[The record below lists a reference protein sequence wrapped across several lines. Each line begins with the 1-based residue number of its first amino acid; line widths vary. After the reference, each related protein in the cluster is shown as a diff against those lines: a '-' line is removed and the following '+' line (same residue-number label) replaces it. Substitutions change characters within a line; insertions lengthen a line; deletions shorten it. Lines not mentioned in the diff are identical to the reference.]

1 LGGNFVNKIL
11 VIGDVIE
18 DLIVIPEESIRPNTD
33 TKAQI
38 QKSMGGQAANVAAW
52 VSHNGAA
59 ATFIGCVGS
68 ADVVKLEQ
76 ELTAQGIESH
86 LQSSTKPTGS
96 LVVLVDGQSRSMLT
110 DRGANQDLD
119 LEKIDPTGFGVVY
132 ISGYSLLGRSLE
144 QVSMF
149 ASKVKAAG
157 ALLAIDPGSYGFIND
172 HGVDSFRELISLAD
186 IAFPNREEQDL
197 LELSGKVR
205 LNVVTSGHL
214 GAKAYT
220 NNGELVEVASI
231 GSNLVD
237 PTGAGDAFCG
247 GFLARLVQ
255 EPDFHQLSSEAVASA
270 LRAGAEA
277 GSKAVGIMG
286 ARPEVLPSKYP

>member
-18 DLIVIPEESIRPNTD
+18 DLIVIPEETIRPNTD
-33 TKAQI
+33 TRAQI

-59 ATFIGCVGS
+59 VNFVGCVGS

-76 ELTAQGIESH
+76 ELKAQGIKSS
-86 LQSSTKPTGS
+86 LQSSSKPTGS

-132 ISGYSLLGRSLE
+132 ISGYSLLGRSLDE
-144 QVSMF
+144 VSSF

-186 IAFPNREEQDL
+186 IAFPNQEEQDL
-197 LELSGKVR
+197 LELSGIVR

-220 NNGELVEVASI
+220 SDGELIEVSSI
-231 GSNLVD
+231 GSSLVD

-247 GFLARLVQ
+247 GFLAQLVQ
-255 EPDFHQLSSEAVASA
+255 GPGFQQLASESVANA

-286 ARPEVLPSKYP
+286 ARPEVLPSK

>member
-1 LGGNFVNKIL
+1 VNKIL

-18 DLIVIPEESIRPNTD
+18 DLIVIPEETIRPNTD

-52 VSHNGAA
+52 VSHKGAA
-59 ATFIGCVGS
+59 VSFVGCVGS

-76 ELTAQGIESH
+76 DLKSQGVHSQ
-86 LQSSTKPTGS
+86 LQTSSSRPTGS
-96 LVVLVDGQSRSMLT
+96 LVVLVDGQTRSMLT

-119 LEKIDPTGFGVVY
+119 LAMIDPTGFGVVY

-186 IAFPNREEQDL
+186 ISFPNQEEQDL
-197 LELSGKVR
+197 LELSGEVR

-220 NNGELVEVASI
+220 RDGELIEVASI
-231 GSNLVD
+231 GSRLVD

-247 GFLARLVQ
+247 GFLAQLVQ
-255 EPDFHQLSSEAVASA
+255 EPGFQELSAEAIASA
-270 LRAGAEA
+270 LRAGAEV
-277 GSKAVGIMG
+277 GSQAVSIMG
-286 ARPEVLPSKYP
+286 ARPEVLPSK

>member
-1 LGGNFVNKIL
+1 MGGNSVNKIL

-18 DLIVIPEESIRPNTD
+18 DLIVIPAESIRPNTD

-52 VSHNGAA
+52 VSHKGANV
-59 ATFIGCVGS
+59 TFVGCVGS

-76 ELTAQGIESH
+76 ELKSQGIQSQ
-86 LQSSTKPTGS
+86 LQTSQRPTGS
-96 LVVLVDGQSRSMLT
+96 LVVLVDGQTRSMLT

-119 LEKIDPTGFGVVY
+119 LAKIDPTSFGVVY
-132 ISGYSLLGRSLE
+132 ISGYSLLGKSFE
-144 QVSMF
+144 QVSLF
-149 ASKVKAAG
+149 AGKVKAAG

-186 IAFPNREEQDL
+186 ISFPNQEEQDL
-197 LELSGKVR
+197 LELSEKVR

-214 GAKAYT
+214 GAKAYKSD
-220 NNGELVEVASI
+220 GELIEVASI
-231 GSNLVD
+231 GSKLVD

-247 GFLARLVQ
+247 GFLAQLVQ
-255 EPDFHQLSSEAVASA
+255 EAGFQELAAEAVANA

-277 GSKAVGIMG
+277 GSEAVAIMG
-286 ARPEVLPSKYP
+286 ARPEVLPSK

>member
-52 VSHNGAA
+52 ASHKGASVS
-59 ATFIGCVGS
+59 FVGCVGRS
-68 ADVVKLEQ
+68 DIVKLEQ
-76 ELTAQGIESH
+76 DLKTQGVSSQ
-86 LQSSTKPTGS
+86 LQTSAKPTGS
-96 LVVLVDGQSRSMLT
+96 LVVLVDGQTRSMLT

-119 LEKIDPTGFGVVY
+119 LAKIDPMGFGIVY
-132 ISGYSLLGRSLE
+132 VSGYSLLGRSLE
-144 QVSMF
+144 EVSTF
-149 ASKVKAAG
+149 ATKVKTAG

-172 HGVDSFRELISLAD
+172 HGVESFRELICLAD
-186 IAFPNREEQDL
+186 IAFPNQEEHDL
-197 LELSGKVR
+197 LGLSGKVK
-205 LNVVTSGHL
+205 LNVVTAGHL
-214 GAKAYT
+214 GAKAHKSD
-220 NNGELVEVASI
+220 GELIEVASI

-247 GFLARLVQ
+247 GFLAQLVQ
-255 EPDFHQLSSEAVASA
+255 EESFEELGSEAVANA

-277 GSKAVGIMG
+277 GSQAVATMG
-286 ARPEVLPSKYP
+286 ARP

>member
-1 LGGNFVNKIL
+1 MNKIL

-18 DLIVIPEESIRPNTD
+18 DLIVIPEEKIRPNTD

-68 ADVVKLEQ
+68 ADVVKLEL
-76 ELTAQGIESH
+76 ELKAQGIKSQ
-86 LQSSTKPTGS
+86 LQTSTKPTGS

-119 LEKIDPTGFGVVY
+119 LEKVDPTGFGVVY
-132 ISGYSLLGRSLE
+132 VSGYSLLGRSLSE
-144 QVSMF
+144 VSLF
-149 ASKVKAAG
+149 AGKVKAAG

-172 HGVDSFRELISLAD
+172 HGVDSFRKLISLAD
-186 IAFPNREEQDL
+186 ITFPNQEEQDL

-205 LNVVTSGHL
+205 LNVVTNGHL

-220 NNGELVEVASI
+220 SEGKLIEVASI
-231 GSNLVD
+231 GSKLVD

-247 GFLARLVQ
+247 GFLAQLAKEPGFQ
-255 EPDFHQLSSEAVASA
+255 ELSPEAVASA

-286 ARPEVLPSKYP
+286 ARPEVLPSK

>member
-1 LGGNFVNKIL
+1 MSKIL

-18 DLIVIPEESIRPNTD
+18 DLIVIPEETIRPNTD

-52 VSHNGAA
+52 VSHKGAA
-59 ATFIGCVGS
+59 VSFVGCVGS

-76 ELTAQGIESH
+76 DLKSQGIQGQ
-86 LQSSTKPTGS
+86 LQTSAKPTGS
-96 LVVLVDGQSRSMLT
+96 LVVLVDGQTRSMLT

-119 LEKIDPTGFGVVY
+119 LAQIDPSGFGVVY
-132 ISGYSLLGRSLE
+132 VSGYSLLGRSFE
-144 QVSMF
+144 QVSLF

-186 IAFPNREEQDL
+186 IAFPNQEEQDL

-214 GAKAYT
+214 GAKAH
-220 NNGELVEVASI
+220 NADGGLIEVASI
-231 GSNLVD
+231 GSNLLD

-247 GFLARLVQ
+247 GFLAQLVQ
-255 EPDFHQLSSEAVASA
+255 GPGFQELPAEAVASA

-277 GSKAVGIMG
+277 GSEAVAIMG
-286 ARPEVLPSKYP
+286 ARPEVLPSK

>member
-1 LGGNFVNKIL
+1 MNKIL

-18 DLIVIPEESIRPNTD
+18 DLIVIPEETIRQNTD

-52 VSHNGAA
+52 IAHNGSAVS
-59 ATFIGCVGS
+59 FVGCVGN

-76 ELTAQGIESH
+76 ELATQGIQSN
-86 LQSSTKPTGS
+86 LQSSSKPTGS
-96 LVVLVDGQSRSMLT
+96 LVVLVEGQSRSMLT
-110 DRGANQDLD
+110 DRGANQDLA
-119 LEKIDPTGFGVVY
+119 LSKIDPTGFGVVY
-132 ISGYSLLGRSLE
+132 ISGYSLLGRSFE
-144 QVSMF
+144 EVSSF
-149 ASKVKAAG
+149 ANKVKAAG

-186 IAFPNREEQDL
+186 IAFPNQEEQDL

-220 NNGELVEVASI
+220 SDGGLIEVASI
-231 GSNLVD
+231 GSKLVD

-247 GFLARLVQ
+247 GFLSQLIQ
-255 EPDFHQLSSEAVASA
+255 EPGFQALSSEVVASA
-270 LRAGAEA
+270 LRSGAEA
-277 GSKAVGIMG
+277 GSKAVAIMG
-286 ARPEVLPSKYP
+286 ARPEVLPSK

>member
-68 ADVVKLEQ
+68 ADVVKLDQ
-76 ELTAQGIESH
+76 ELKAQGIKSQ
-86 LQSSTKPTGS
+86 LQTSDNTTGS

-119 LEKIDPTGFGVVY
+119 LAKIDPSGFGVVY
-132 ISGYSLLGRSLE
+132 VSGYSLLGRSLDE
-144 QVSMF
+144 VSIF
-149 ASKVKAAG
+149 ATKVKAAG

-186 IAFPNREEQDL
+186 IAFPNQEEQDL

-255 EPDFHQLSSEAVASA
+255 EPDFQQLSSEAVASA

-286 ARPEVLPSKYP
+286 ARPEVLPSK

>member
-1 LGGNFVNKIL
+1 MNKIL

-18 DLIVIPEESIRPNTD
+18 DLIVIPEETIRPNTD

-52 VSHNGAA
+52 VSHNGG
-59 ATFIGCVGS
+59 TVSFVGCVGS
-68 ADVVKLEQ
+68 ADLVKLEQ
-76 ELTAQGIESH
+76 NLKSQGIQSQ

-119 LEKIDPTGFGVVY
+119 LKKIDPTGYGVVY
-132 ISGYSLLGRSLE
+132 VSGYSLLGRSFE
-144 QVSMF
+144 QVSSF
-149 ASKVKAAG
+149 ANAVKAAG

-172 HGVDSFRELISLAD
+172 HGVESFRELISLAD
-186 IAFPNREEQDL
+186 IAFPNQEEQDL

-214 GAKAYT
+214 GAKAYKSD
-220 NNGELVEVASI
+220 GELIEIASVGAKLI
-231 GSNLVD
+231 D

-247 GFLARLVQ
+247 GFLSQLVQ
-255 EPDFHQLSSEAVASA
+255 EPGFEHLSSEAVANA

-277 GSKAVGIMG
+277 GSQAVAIMG
-286 ARPEVLPSKYP
+286 ARPEVLPSK

>member
-52 VSHNGAA
+52 VARNDASVS
-59 ATFIGCVGS
+59 FVGCVGS
-68 ADVVKLEQ
+68 ADVVKLGQ
-76 ELTAQGIESH
+76 ELTAQGIKSS
-86 LQSSTKPTGS
+86 LQSSIKPTGS

-119 LEKIDPTGFGVVY
+119 LAIIDPTGFGVVY
-132 ISGYSLLGRSLE
+132 ISGYSLLGRSLDE
-144 QVSMF
+144 LSSF
-149 ASKVKAAG
+149 AGKVKAAG

-186 IAFPNREEQDL
+186 ISFPNQEEQDL

-214 GAKAYT
+214 GAKAYASD
-220 NNGELVEVASI
+220 GKLIEVASI
-231 GSNLVD
+231 GSKLVD

-247 GFLARLVQ
+247 GFLAQLVQ
-255 EPDFHQLSSEAVASA
+255 EPGFQELSSEAIASA

-277 GSKAVGIMG
+277 GSQAVSIMG
-286 ARPEVLPSKYP
+286 ARPEVLPSK

>member
-1 LGGNFVNKIL
+1 MSKIL

-52 VSHNGAA
+52 ASYNGAA
-59 ATFIGCVGS
+59 VNFVGCVGRP
-68 ADVVKLEQ
+68 DVVKLEQ
-76 ELTAQGIESH
+76 ELLAHGIKSQ
-86 LQSSTKPTGS
+86 LQTSSKPTGS

-119 LEKIDPTGFGVVY
+119 LGMIDPLGFGVVY
-132 ISGYSLLGRSLE
+132 VSGYSLLGRSLE
-144 QVSMF
+144 EVSKF
-149 ASKVKAAG
+149 ANKVKAAG

-172 HGVDSFRELISLAD
+172 HGVESFRELISLAD
-186 IAFPNREEQDL
+186 IAFPNQEEHDL
-197 LELSGKVR
+197 LELSGTVR

-220 NNGELVEVASI
+220 SEGRLIEVSSI
-231 GSNLVD
+231 GSKLVD

-247 GFLARLVQ
+247 GFLAQLVQ
-255 EPDFHQLSSEAVASA
+255 EPGFQELSSEAVASA

-286 ARPEVLPSKYP
+286 ARPGVLPSK

>member
-1 LGGNFVNKIL
+1 MNKIL

-52 VSHNGAA
+52 VARNDAPVS
-59 ATFIGCVGS
+59 FVGCVGS

-76 ELTAQGIESH
+76 ELTAQGIKSS
-86 LQSSTKPTGS
+86 LQSSSKPTGS

-119 LEKIDPTGFGVVY
+119 LDKVDPTGFGVVY
-132 ISGYSLLGRSLE
+132 VSGYSLLGRSLE
-144 QVSMF
+144 QVSLF
-149 ASKVKAAG
+149 ANKVKAAG

-172 HGVDSFRELISLAD
+172 HGVASFRGLISLAD
-186 IAFPNREEQDL
+186 IAFPNQEEQYL
-197 LELSGKVR
+197 LELSGQVR

-214 GAKAYT
+214 GAKAYKSD
-220 NNGELVEVASI
+220 GGLIEVASI

-247 GFLARLVQ
+247 GFLAQLVQ
-255 EPDFHQLSSEAVASA
+255 EPGFQELSAEAVANA

-277 GSKAVGIMG
+277 GSQAVAIMG
-286 ARPEVLPSKYP
+286 ARPEVLPSK

>member
-52 VSHNGAA
+52 VSHVGAA
-59 ATFIGCVGS
+59 VSFIGCVGS
-68 ADVVKLEQ
+68 GDVIKLEQ
-76 ELTAQGIESH
+76 ELNSQGIKSS
-86 LQSSTKPTGS
+86 LQSSSKPTGS

-119 LEKIDPTGFGVVY
+119 LAKIDPAGFGVVY
-132 ISGYSLLGRSLE
+132 VSGYSLLGRSFE
-144 QVSMF
+144 QVSAF

-157 ALLAIDPGSYGFIND
+157 ALLAIDPGSYGFIQD
-172 HGVDSFRELISLAD
+172 HGVDSFRDLIGLAD
-186 IAFPNREEQDL
+186 IAFPNQEEQDL
-197 LELSGKVR
+197 LELSGRVR

-214 GAKAYT
+214 GAMAHKKD
-220 NNGELVEVASI
+220 GDVIEVASI
-231 GSNLVD
+231 GSKLVD

-247 GFLARLVQ
+247 GFLAQLVQ
-255 EPDFHQLSSEAVASA
+255 GPGFQQLASESVANA
-270 LRAGAEA
+270 LRAGADA
-277 GSKAVGIMG
+277 GSKAVAIMG
-286 ARPEVLPSKYP
+286 ARPGVLPSK

>member
-52 VSHNGAA
+52 ASHKGASVS
-59 ATFIGCVGS
+59 FVGCVGGS
-68 ADVVKLEQ
+68 DIVKLEQ
-76 ELTAQGIESH
+76 DLKTQSISSQ
-86 LQSSTKPTGS
+86 LQTSAKPTGS
-96 LVVLVDGQSRSMLT
+96 LVVLVDGQTRSMLT

-119 LEKIDPTGFGVVY
+119 LAKIDPMGFGIVY
-132 ISGYSLLGRSLE
+132 VSGYSLLGRSLE
-144 QVSMF
+144 EVSTF
-149 ASKVKAAG
+149 ATKVKTAG

-172 HGVDSFRELISLAD
+172 HGVESFRELICLAD
-186 IAFPNREEQDL
+186 IAFPNQEEHDL
-197 LELSGKVR
+197 LGLSGKVK
-205 LNVVTSGHL
+205 LNVVTAGHL
-214 GAKAYT
+214 GAKAHKSD
-220 NNGELVEVASI
+220 GELIEVASI
-231 GSNLVD
+231 GSSLVD

-247 GFLARLVQ
+247 GFLAQLVQ
-255 EPDFHQLSSEAVASA
+255 EESFEELGLEAVANA

-277 GSKAVGIMG
+277 GSQAVATMG
-286 ARPEVLPSKYP
+286 ARP

>member
-1 LGGNFVNKIL
+1 MNKIL

-18 DLIVIPEESIRPNTD
+18 DLIVIPEETIRPNTD

-52 VSHNGAA
+52 VSHKGSAVS
-59 ATFIGCVGS
+59 FVGCVGS
-68 ADVVKLEQ
+68 SDVIKLEQ
-76 ELTAQGIESH
+76 DLKSQGIKSQ
-86 LQSSTKPTGS
+86 LQTSAKPTGS
-96 LVVLVDGQSRSMLT
+96 LVVLVDGQTRSMLT

-119 LEKIDPTGFGVVY
+119 LAKIDPTGFGVVY
-132 ISGYSLLGRSLE
+132 VSGYSLLGRSLE
-144 QVSMF
+144 QVSLF
-149 ASKVKAAG
+149 ASKVKEAG

-172 HGVDSFRELISLAD
+172 HGIDSFRELISLAD
-186 IAFPNREEQDL
+186 IAFPNQEEQDL

-214 GAKAYT
+214 GAKAYKKD
-220 NNGELVEVASI
+220 GEFTKVASI
-231 GSNLVD
+231 EAKLVD

-247 GFLARLVQ
+247 GFLAQLVQ
-255 EPDFHQLSSEAVASA
+255 EPGFQEFPSEAVASA

-277 GSKAVGIMG
+277 GSEAVATMG
-286 ARPEVLPSKYP
+286 ARPEVLPSK

>member
-1 LGGNFVNKIL
+1 MNKIL

-18 DLIVIPEESIRPNTD
+18 DLIVIPEETIRQNTD

-52 VSHNGAA
+52 IAHNGSAVS
-59 ATFIGCVGS
+59 FVGCVGN

-76 ELTAQGIESH
+76 ELATQGIQSN
-86 LQSSTKPTGS
+86 LQSSSKPTGS
-96 LVVLVDGQSRSMLT
+96 LVVLVEGQSRSMLT

-119 LEKIDPTGFGVVY
+119 LSKIDPSGFGVVY
-132 ISGYSLLGRSLE
+132 ISGYSLLGRSFE
-144 QVSMF
+144 EVSSF
-149 ASKVKAAG
+149 ANKVKAAG

-186 IAFPNREEQDL
+186 IAFPNQEEQDL

-220 NNGELVEVASI
+220 SDGGLIEVASI
-231 GSNLVD
+231 GSKLVD

-247 GFLARLVQ
+247 GFLSQLIQ
-255 EPDFHQLSSEAVASA
+255 ETGFQALSSAVVASA

-277 GSKAVGIMG
+277 GSKAVAIMG
-286 ARPEVLPSKYP
+286 ARPEVLPSK

>member
-18 DLIVIPEESIRPNTD
+18 DLIVIPEETIRPNTD

-52 VSHNGAA
+52 VSHKGAA
-59 ATFIGCVGS
+59 VSFVGCVGS
-68 ADVVKLEQ
+68 ADVIKLEQ
-76 ELTAQGIESH
+76 ELKAQGIKSQ
-86 LQSSTKPTGS
+86 LQTSNKPTGS

-119 LEKIDPTGFGVVY
+119 LAKIDPSGFGVVY
-132 ISGYSLLGRSLE
+132 VSGYSLLGRSLE
-144 QVSMF
+144 QVSLF

-157 ALLAIDPGSYGFIND
+157 ALLAIDPGSYGFIKD
-172 HGVDSFRELISLAD
+172 HGVDSFRELIGLAD
-186 IAFPNREEQDL
+186 IAFPNQEEQDL
-197 LELSGKVR
+197 LELSGTVR

-220 NNGELVEVASI
+220 SDGKFIEVASI
-231 GSNLVD
+231 GSKLVD

-255 EPDFHQLSSEAVASA
+255 EPGFQELSADAVANALRVGVEAGSEAVA
-270 LRAGAEA
+270 
-277 GSKAVGIMG
+277 IMG
-286 ARPEVLPSKYP
+286 ARPEVLPSK